1 MVMAIERCS
10 SFTKSEIQDDNP
22 EFMEDEKTQLSLD
35 PKVQT
40 YLAQMSQNSG
50 CWGRC
55 FPIPFERASE
65 KSWWDPTF
73 DSEIL
78 EEQFKKSSNPQ
89 NKRKFRYISLLPF
102 VWIETLILKV

>member
-1 MVMAIERCS
+1 MRCRKMLTAIEKSDTCS
-10 SFTKSEIQDDNP
+10 KSEVNYENP
-22 EFMEDEKTQLSLD
+22 DFMEDEKTQLSLD

-50 CWGRC
+50 CWGRY
-55 FPIPFERASE
+55 FPIPFERAAE

-78 EEQFKKSSNPQ
+78 EEQFKKSSNPHH
-89 NKRKFRYISLLPF
+89 KRKFR
-102 VWIETLILKV
+102 

>member
-1 MVMAIERCS
+1 MVTSAEKCS
-10 SFTKSEIQDDNP
+10 SFSKSEVQDDNLD
-22 EFMEDEKTQLSLD
+22 FMEDEKTQLSLD

-55 FPIPFERASE
+55 FPIPFERAAE

-78 EEQFKKSSNPQ
+78 EEQYKKSSNPQ
-89 NKRKFRYISLLPF
+89 NKRKLRYVLSFLF
-102 VWIETLILKV
+102 VEIY